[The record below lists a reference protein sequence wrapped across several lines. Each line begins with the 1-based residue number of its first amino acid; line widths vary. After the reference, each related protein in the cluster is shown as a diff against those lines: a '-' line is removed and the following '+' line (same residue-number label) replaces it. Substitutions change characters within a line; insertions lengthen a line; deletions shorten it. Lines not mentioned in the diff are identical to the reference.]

1 MSDGP
6 TTTRLIA
13 EEWPLSRF
21 VPYSR
26 NPRKNDH
33 AVNRMVASIR
43 EFGFKVPVLARSD
56 GEVVDGHLRLKAGH
70 VLQLETVPVIPCD
83 DWTEAQV
90 KAFRLMVN
98 RSVTWADWDEDLLK
112 LELGDLKAMDFDLS
126 LTGFDDTE
134 LAAFLAGVS
143 AGGKNAGNLSE
154 RFVVPPF
161 SVLDARQGY
170 WQERKRAWLALG
182 IKSEI
187 GRGVTQNPDGT
198 LCYRGSQRDEW
209 LNKVSP
215 GGSPRPACDYS
226 KKERGDGAGRPLSTS
241 KMAMHNDPMQ
251 RVEEY
256 GKRTKKRATAI
267 PGGGSGKNSC
277 YKFKTASGY
286 KTQAEIAAAHGATT
300 DTRA

>member
-1 MSDGP
+1 
-6 TTTRLIA
+6 
-13 EEWPLSRF
+13 
-21 VPYSR
+21 
-26 NPRKNDH
+26 
-33 AVNRMVASIR
+33 MVASIR
-43 EFGFKVPVLARSD
+43 EFGFKIPVLARSTD
-56 GEVVDGHLRLKAGH
+56 GDVVDGHLRLKAGA
-70 VLQLETVPVIPCD
+70 VLQLEEVPVIPCD
-83 DWTEAQV
+83 DWTEAQI

-126 LTGFDDTE
+126 LTGFDEGE

-154 RFVVPPF
+154 RFLVPPF

-187 GRGVTQNPDGT
+187 GRGGAGSTPPHGPRSHRNPDGT

-209 LNKVSP
+209 LNKASP

-226 KKERGDGAGRPLSTS
+226 KKQRGDGAGRPM
-241 KMAMHNDPMQ
+241 MAMHNDPMQ
-251 RVEEY
+251 RVEKY
-256 GKRTKKRATAI
+256 SGKRRKRATA
-267 PGGGSGKNSC
+267 N
-277 YKFKTASGY
+277 
-286 KTQAEIAAAHGATT
+286 
-300 DTRA
+300 TRRWIWEEQLL